1 MKKLFKNQIKLI
13 RSLDTKK
20 GRKESGL
27 FIVESKKAVLELV
40 GTDIKIEYLV
50 FDNQFDSN
58 TIDKIVKLLENPDIF
73 TTDDFNRISSLK
85 NSEGVIVVAKI
96 PEFKEIDEFISEKKT
111 LLGLFDINDPGNL
124 GTIIRTSLW
133 YGLDGIILFGNSV
146 DLYSPK
152 VIRSSMGGLFK
163 SDIVVVNSYNDIKK
177 EINSFK
183 KVGTFLDEKHD
194 FRNKSTSKTMSKIM
208 LLLGNEANGLN
219 NSLKTEINCN
229 YRINNKTDFESL
241 NVSIAAGIIMDRI
254 FGDNS

>member
-13 RSLDTKK
+13 RSLDSKK

-50 FDNQFDSN
+50 FDSLFD
-58 TIDKIVKLLENPDIF
+58 TEKIDKIVKLLNDPDVF
-73 TTDDFNRISSLK
+73 VTDDFNRISSLK
-85 NSEGVIVVAKI
+85 NSEGVIAVVKI
-96 PEFKEIDEFISEKKT
+96 PQMKEVAEFLKDKKS

-124 GTIIRTSLW
+124 GTIIRTALW
-133 YGLDGIILFGNSV
+133 YGVDGIVLFGNTV
-146 DLYSPK
+146 DIYSPK

-163 SDIVVVNSYNDIKK
+163 SDIFKIDSYDDIKNK
-177 EINSFK
+177 ITSFK
-183 KVGTFLDEKHD
+183 KIGTFLDEKHD
-194 FRNKSTSKTMSKIM
+194 FTLESLDNVM

-219 NSLKTEINCN
+219 NSLKADINYN
-229 YRINNKTDFESL
+229 YRISNNTDFESL

-254 FGDNS
+254 FNHNN